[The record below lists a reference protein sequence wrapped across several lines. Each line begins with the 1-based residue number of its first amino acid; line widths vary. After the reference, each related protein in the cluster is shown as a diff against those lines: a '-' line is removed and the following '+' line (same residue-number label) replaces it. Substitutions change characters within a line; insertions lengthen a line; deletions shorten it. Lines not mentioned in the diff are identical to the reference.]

1 MLLVPHHEYIWM
13 MIQITSW
20 HLHVFDFD
28 NIDLQVKMLT
38 DTTVKLKSSTLYI
51 TGT

>member
-13 MIQITSW
+13 MIW